1 MEYFGVDLVALIK
14 TVGLIG
20 LFLIVF
26 AETGLF
32 LGFFFPG
39 DSLLFVAGL
48 LAAQGLFS
56 PEALI
61 ATIAVAAITGNMAG
75 YWFGEKVGPKLFDRE
90 DSLLFRKQH
99 VYRAQAFY
107 EEHGA
112 KTIALARFI
121 PIVRTFAPIVAG
133 VAKMRYRTFLAY
145 NIIGGLVWT
154 VGLVLG
160 GYLFGNLIS
169 DVDRYLLP
177 VILAIIVVSFL
188 PAVWHIVK
196 ERRSEKT
203 SKFGNQ

>member
-75 YWFGEKVGPKLFDRE
+75 YWFGGKVGPKLFDRE

-188 PAVWHIVK
+188 PAVWHVMK
-196 ERRSEKT
+196 ERRSEKAAN
-203 SKFGNQ
+203 FGDQ

>member
-14 TVGLIG
+14 MVGLIG

-48 LAAQGLFS
+48 LAAQGFFS

-61 ATIAVAAITGNMAG
+61 ATIAAAAITGNMAG

-133 VAKMRYRTFLAY
+133 VAKMQYRTFLAY

-188 PAVWHIVK
+188 PAVWHVMK
-196 ERRSEKT
+196 ERRGEKT
-203 SKFGNQ
+203 PKSGGQ

>member
-1 MEYFGVDLVALIK
+1 MEYFGVDLVALIQ

-48 LAAQGLFS
+48 LAAQGFFS
-56 PEALI
+56 PESLI

-133 VAKMRYRTFLAY
+133 VAKMRYQTFLAY

-188 PAVWHIVK
+188 PAVWHVMK
-196 ERRSEKT
+196 ERRSEKAA
-203 SKFGNQ
+203 KPGLQ